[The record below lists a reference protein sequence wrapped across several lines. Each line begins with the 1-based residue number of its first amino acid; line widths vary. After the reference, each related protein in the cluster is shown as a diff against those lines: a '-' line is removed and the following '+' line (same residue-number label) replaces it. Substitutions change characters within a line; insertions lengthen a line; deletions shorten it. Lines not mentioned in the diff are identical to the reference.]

1 MNAIAQ
7 QLGQVGL
14 PAPIAELA
22 AKDWDV
28 IVVGGGAPSPLAPLR
43 NGDTVPCLRD
53 GRGGDVPTHRPL
65 LRCSAAPIATGY
77 LARSG
82 TLVR

>member
-14 PAPIAELA
+14 PAPLAELA

-28 IVVGGGAPSPLAPLR
+28 VVVGGGH
-43 NGDTVPCLRD
+43 NGLT
-53 GRGGDVPTHRPL
+53 
-65 LRCSAAPIATGY
+65 AAARLATG
-77 LARSG
+77 LTHLTG
-82 TLVR
+82 LELVECNPVLVHHEGAVVVDAIAKEISP